1 MKIYGYIKKLSKILS
16 DSNFAI
22 TGSGLINHEKLS
34 LGIPSISIIL
44 ASNQMHSVKF
54 LKKKIL

>member
-44 ASNQMHSVKF
+44 ASNSNVFSEIFKE
-54 LKKKIL
+54 KIL